1 MAEAFVNPQL
11 MSWARQ
17 RAGFAVADIA
27 NKLKVPTDK
36 IEAWELGLQKPSFSA
51 AQKFAAKTFIPFGFL
66 FLDAPPEEHL
76 PLPDLRTVGDHPIGG
91 YSLDLRDTILIA
103 TERQDWYRDYCLSED
118 RDKVHWLGSCSIE
131 NFENALVTTKTLLG
145 KQLSERP
152 RQFDEYLRQLTQR
165 IEDIGA
171 LVMRNSVVG
180 NSTSRHLSA
189 DEFRGFAITDDYAPV
204 IFINAAD
211 TPQAQLF
218 TLIHEFAH
226 LLVGESGVSDLSPKN
241 TNHIE
246 KFCNRIAA
254 EFLVPSEEF
263 QAHWQHDLDDWRRN
277 LPNLALHFHVSQWV
291 IARRALEHNLI
302 DETTYWVF
310 YREVLNAFNKKKK
323 DQTGGPSYYTIISTR
338 YGRKLASAV
347 ASEALSG
354 RMFLRDA
361 HHLIGVK
368 PDSLKT
374 FAERVLGW

>member
-1 MAEAFVNPQL
+1 MAEALVNPQL

-27 NKLKVPTDK
+27 SKLKVTADK
-36 IEAWELGLQKPSFSA
+36 VEAWELGLQKPSFSA
-51 AQKFAAKTFIPFGFL
+51 AQKFAAKTYIPFGFL
-66 FLDAPPEEHL
+66 FLDAPPEETL
-76 PLPDLRTVGDHPIGG
+76 PLPDLRTVADHPLGD
-91 YSLDLRDTILIA
+91 YSLELRDTILIA

-118 RDKVHWLGSCSIE
+118 RNKIHWLGSCSSE
-131 NFENALVTTKTLLG
+131 DFADTLETTKTLLG
-145 KQLSERP
+145 NQLSKRP
-152 RQFDEYLRQLTQR
+152 RQFDEYLRQLINR

-171 LVMRNSVVG
+171 LVMRNGVVG
-180 NSTSRHLSA
+180 NNTTRNLSA

-211 TPQAQLF
+211 APQAQLF

-254 EFLVPSEEF
+254 EFLVPSNEF
-263 QAHWQHDLDDWRRN
+263 QAVWQHELEDWRRN
-277 LPNLALHFHVSQWV
+277 LPDLALHFHVSQWV
-291 IARRALEHNLI
+291 IARRALEHNFI
-302 DETTYWVF
+302 DETTYWAF

-323 DQTGGPSYYTIISTR
+323 DQTGGPSYYKIISTR
-338 YGRKLASAV
+338 YSRKLASAV

-354 RMFLRDA
+354 RMLLRDA

-368 PDSLKT
+368 PDSLKS
-374 FAERVLGW
+374 FAEKVLGW